1 MCEILFRKSL
11 YWRSSSL
18 LTALIVCLGLTG
30 MAGGM
35 TEDVSAIFLI
45 SRRRSIISRS
55 RTRPSPTLSGEECF
69 EETPSP

>member
-1 MCEILFRKSL
+1 M
-11 YWRSSSL
+11 
-18 LTALIVCLGLTG
+18 TG
-30 MAGGM
+30 IAGGM

-69 EETPSP
+69 ESPS